1 MRVGRRIILEGRV
14 QGLGVRPAIARLA
27 MKHQLSGRVRN
38 RRYGVEVEIHGQD
51 SNIGLFERELLDSL
65 PTDSAVQRQ
74 QFEEIPVA
82 NDVMFRIEHGDA
94 NGTLRTSVP
103 RDVAMCSEC
112 QREVSAP
119 ANRRCGY
126 ALTTCVTCGP
136 RFSVTT
142 AMPFERETT
151 TMSSFA
157 LCSDCVREFSDPT
170 DRRFHA
176 QTISCPICGPR
187 VWAADRNGS
196 RVATDRAAL
205 QVVVAALR
213 CGEIAALRGIGG
225 YQLLCDATSSAAVA
239 RLRDRK
245 RRPSKPL
252 AVMVESLPA
261 ARRIAD
267 VSDLEA
273 RWLAARENPIVL
285 VAARTDSPLAT
296 GIHPGFHEV
305 GMLLPSSPLHWEI
318 AREFGRPFVATSGN
332 REGEPLAV
340 DIAEA
345 ETQLAGIADVWLH
358 HDRPIAYAV
367 DDSVLR
373 VIANR
378 SVLLRMAR
386 GFAPLVLPEW
396 PRSVCSRTPMLA
408 VGGHLK
414 NAIALDNG
422 EQSVLGPHLGD
433 LDNER
438 TRQRFIE
445 HVSRLTRLFGIGW
458 YDLVHD
464 QHPGYFTSEW
474 ANQQGRRTIAVQ
486 HHHAH
491 VAAVSWEHGWLDRE
505 VLGFAWD
512 GTGFGADGSIWGG
525 ETLRVCGARFERI
538 GSCRPFRL
546 IGGEAAIREP
556 WRVTAVLLR
565 DAAGDE
571 AAREFVSRMLS
582 QTETTRFLNAAA
594 TDRLASRCTSIG
606 RLFDGVACLALG
618 ISHSD
623 FEGQAAM
630 WLEQACVP
638 TDGRAYSLAG
648 ERQLDWRPML
658 REILHDLRHD
668 VPRGV
673 IASKFHHTLARFVTE
688 TAGAFPDLPL
698 VLAGGAFQNRV
709 LVESIVEQLG
719 SSVHRLGL
727 SGMIP
732 PNDGGLAAGQLAVAR
747 MSLQPL
753 EGVR

>member
-27 MKHQLSGRVRN
+27 MKHQLGGRVRN
-38 RRYGVEVEIHGQD
+38 RCHGVEAEIHGD
-51 SNIGLFERELLDSL
+51 ECDIALFERELLESL
-65 PTDSAVQRQ
+65 PANSVVQRQ
-74 QFEEIPVA
+74 QSEEIAVA
-82 NDVMFRIEHGDA
+82 DDVAFRIEHGDDTGA
-94 NGTLRTSVP
+94 LRTSVP
-103 RDVAMCSEC
+103 PDVAMCSEC
-112 QREVSAP
+112 QRETSDP
-119 ANRRCGY
+119 ANRRHGY
-126 ALTTCVTCGP
+126 ALTTCATCGP

-142 AMPFERETT
+142 AMPFEREAT
-151 TMSSFA
+151 TMNSFA
-157 LCSDCVREFSDPT
+157 LCSDCTREFADPT

-176 QTISCPICGPR
+176 QTIACPACGPR
-187 VWAADRNGS
+187 VWAADRNGC
-196 RVATDRAAL
+196 RVAADRAAL

-213 CGEIAALRGIGG
+213 RGEIVALRGIGG

-239 RLRDRK
+239 RLRERK

-252 AVMVESLPA
+252 AVMVESLSA
-261 ARRIAD
+261 ARRIAG

-285 VAARTDSPLAT
+285 VAARTDSPLAAEV
-296 GIHPGFHEV
+296 HPGFHEV
-305 GMLLPSSPLHWEI
+305 GVLLPSSPLHWEI
-318 AREFGRPFVATSGN
+318 AREFGAPFVATSGN

-340 DIAEA
+340 EIAEA
-345 ETQLAGIADVWLH
+345 ETQLADIADVWLH
-358 HDRPIAYAV
+358 HDRPIANAV

-373 VIANR
+373 VIASR
-378 SVLLRMAR
+378 PVLLRMAR
-386 GFAPLVLPEW
+386 GFAPFVLSEW
-396 PRSVCSRTPMLA
+396 PHSVRSAAPMLA

-414 NAIALDNG
+414 CAIALDNG

-438 TRQRFIE
+438 TRQRFVE
-445 HVSRLTRLFGIGW
+445 HVSRLTRLFGIESS
-458 YDLVHD
+458 DLVHD
-464 QHPGYFTSEW
+464 QHPAYFTTEW
-474 ANQQGRRTIAVQ
+474 ANQQSRRTFAVQ

-525 ETLRVCGARFERI
+525 ETLRVHGARCERI
-538 GSCRPFRL
+538 GSLRSFRL

-556 WRVTAVLLR
+556 WRVAAVLLR
-565 DAAGDE
+565 DAVGDA
-571 AAREFVSRMLS
+571 AAREFLSRVVPHA
-582 QTETTRFLNAAA
+582 EVNRFLSVTS
-594 TDRLASRCTSIG
+594 TDRFAPLCTSIG
-606 RLFDGVACLALG
+606 RLFDGVACLVLG

-638 TDGRAYSLAG
+638 TDGRTYSLAG

-658 REILHDLRHD
+658 REIWHELRHD

-673 IASKFHHTLARFVTE
+673 IVSRFHHTLARFVAE
-688 TAGAFPDLPL
+688 TAREFPDLPL

-709 LVESIVEQLG
+709 LVESIVDQLG
-719 SSVHRLGL
+719 SSVNRLGL
-727 SGMIP
+727 PGMIP

-747 MSLQPL
+747 MSSQPF